1 VRLAEVA
8 ARAPGWSYVPLLEGI
23 LDELDGNDEGAMDH
37 YLQAIDKG
45 DQRPQLMYR
54 VAQLLHAHR
63 RDAEAQHVMRK
74 WEARYPLDGRHA
86 RLAAEIVLGVNDFNR
101 ALELARK
108 AVPVN
113 ARDYRDCLW
122 LAKIEEAAGQ
132 LVDARATLSRAV
144 ERGKNIP
151 DTWAALAQFVA
162 RTESRGQAEAVLQE
176 ARHTLSPERLPL
188 ALGRCYEA
196 MGELDRAE
204 QQYQVL
210 SSAFAD
216 DTAVQQTLAGFYLQT
231 DQPGKAEPHLRRLL
245 DAATPAPV
253 EQSVWARRQLALVL
267 SARHEPEKVAESTS
281 LIDVNLASNPA
292 STADLRV
299 RAFILATEAGKLREA
314 LRYLEESLKKEP
326 LSLDEQSR
334 LAQLYDS
341 AGEGGK
347 AREQYVALVAV
358 KKPKPAH
365 LALFTRFLARQGD
378 FNEAERWLA
387 RLEQLDATA
396 PATIETRAF
405 VLAQQK
411 TRGSGKP

>member
-1 VRLAEVA
+1 
-8 ARAPGWSYVPLLEGI
+8 
-23 LDELDGNDEGAMDH
+23 
-37 YLQAIDKG
+37 
-45 DQRPQLMYR
+45 
-54 VAQLLHAHR
+54 
-63 RDAEAQHVMRK
+63 
-74 WEARYPLDGRHA
+74 
-86 RLAAEIVLGVNDFNR
+86 
-101 ALELARK
+101 
-108 AVPVN
+108 
-113 ARDYRDCLW
+113 
-122 LAKIEEAAGQ
+122 
-132 LVDARATLSRAV
+132 
-144 ERGKNIP
+144 
-151 DTWAALAQFVA
+151 
-162 RTESRGQAEAVLQE
+162 
-176 ARHTLSPERLPL
+176 
-188 ALGRCYEA
+188 

-245 DAATPAPV
+245 DAATPAHV

-267 SARHEPEKVAESTS
+267 SARHKPEKVAEATS

-299 RAFILATEAGKLREA
+299 RAFILATEPGKLRES